1 MTDEPSLSVAIYP
14 PAAEGFPYI
23 AAVKLSTGEVK
34 LKACPTHMDAVAFT
48 EDTMRRL
55 MVQGSEDH

>member
-23 AAVKLSTGEVK
+23 AAVKLPTGEVK

-48 EDTMRRL
+48 EKTMRRL
-55 MVQGSEDH
+55 MLPEGNDH

>member
-1 MTDEPSLSVAIYP
+1 MSDEPPLSVAIYP

-23 AAVKLSTGEVK
+23 AAVKLPTGEVK

-48 EDTMRRL
+48 EATMRRL
-55 MVQGSEDH
+55 MVRGDH